1 MAMSEI
7 ESAVSGRVT
16 LQKVLGTLT
25 FEELLNALQQFYAGT
40 PTPDVVWDLSAA
52 SLEQLRFPDLERL
65 AEFVMQYASKRTG
78 GKTAIV
84 APDDLGFGIGRV
96 IGSLAESKD
105 SPIATHTFRQL
116 TDAFKWI
123 GVDAL
128 PSFYETQ

>member
-7 ESAVSGRVT
+7 KSAVSGRVT
-16 LQKVLGTLT
+16 LQKVHGILT

-40 PTPDVVWDLSAA
+40 PTSDVVWDFSAA
-52 SLEQLRFPDLERL
+52 SLEQLRFADIE
-65 AEFVMQYASKRTG
+65 RTG

-128 PSFYETQ
+128 PGF